1 MRRLLL
7 VFLLIPALAA
17 AQERPRNV
25 VLFIGDGFGPAFATM
40 ARQATGRPLAL
51 DGILAGSIG
60 TASSTSEVTDSAAG
74 ATAYACALRTFDSAI
89 AMDDARQPCRTI
101 LEAAEAR
108 GMATGLVATSR
119 ITHATPASF
128 AAHVPD
134 RDMEAE
140 IAARMVKLGIEVL
153 FGGGARFFTPEAI
166 GGSRTDPHDLIEQA
180 RRAGVHVATSRAE
193 YDALAAVPA
202 LALLADDHLAYEL
215 DRDET
220 DEPSLAEMTRKALDL
235 LSESEA
241 GEEEGFFLM
250 VEGSRIDHAAHGN
263 DPAGTLG
270 DVLAYDAAVAVALG
284 FAREDGRTLVVGVSD
299 HETGGL
305 ALGRDNVYDWQPA
318 FLAAVSQTADRMAD
332 RLRAGE
338 APAGVLASGANV
350 TTLTPAEEA
359 ALVAAMEGQP
369 GPGVEAVVADVLSR
383 RAGVGWTTGGHTAV
397 DVPLYSFGPGSERLR
412 GVMRNDAVGQALFDA
427 LDLETG
433 R

>member
-235 LSESEA
+235 LK
-241 GEEEGFFLM
+241 GFA
-250 VEGSRIDHAAHGN
+250 IDTWWGLVA
-263 DPAGTLG
+263 PAGTPV
-270 DVLAYDAAVAVALG
+270 DVIQRLNQAFVAALNSPEAKTRFAALMAEPVATTPDEFAAFMRAELAKY
-284 FAREDGRTLVVGVSD
+284 EKVVK
-299 HETGGL
+299 
-305 ALGRDNVYDWQPA
+305 
-318 FLAAVSQTADRMAD
+318 
-332 RLRAGE
+332 
-338 APAGVLASGANV
+338 ASGAK
-350 TTLTPAEEA
+350 
-359 ALVAAMEGQP
+359 
-369 GPGVEAVVADVLSR
+369 
-383 RAGVGWTTGGHTAV
+383 V
-397 DVPLYSFGPGSERLR
+397 D
-412 GVMRNDAVGQALFDA
+412 
-427 LDLETG
+427 
-433 R
+433 